1 MVSPRISPRAFL
13 FGPGALLLA
22 ARQSHIYPDL
32 RLDYKLAILPFER
45 RGRKRFC
52 RGSVLENAFV
62 LAPHLGAKIV
72 VNMEGEQHR
81 KSRRCRFVG
90 DARRYISK
98 NQRIV
103 VFRLIQ

>member
-1 MVSPRISPRAFL
+1 
-13 FGPGALLLA
+13 
-22 ARQSHIYPDL
+22 
-32 RLDYKLAILPFER
+32 
-45 RGRKRFC
+45 
-52 RGSVLENAFV
+52 LENAFV